1 MRVVILLLAILAL
14 SAFIGC
20 QSKPMVVSESQP
32 GLEGIKVHGDWTVE
46 VTNPD
51 GSLATRKQFAN
62 TFNGAHLVAAWL
74 SFDFEIER
82 KMDLKFTET
91 HDGGQDNTTNKVQC
105 EDLSIN
111 KNSMG
116 GLTPNTI
123 HSPNDDGYMNK
134 SIWNASCTV
143 KIADGETGFLNG
155 VGTRVHTTPDIYKTA
170 DSAND
175 AHPFSMKY
183 FVYHKVKSMWPP
195 GHVNPI
201 PVFDGQVIAATVTFS
216 VD

>member
-1 MRVVILLLAILAL
+1 
-14 SAFIGC
+14 
-20 QSKPMVVSESQP
+20 MVVSES
-32 GLEGIKVHGDWTVE
+32 GSESEGIKVHGDWTVE

-62 TFNGAHLVAAWL
+62 TLIGAHVVAAWL

-82 KMDLKFTET
+82 KVELNFVEQINEITP
-91 HDGGQDNTTNKVQC
+91 TNKVQC

-116 GLTPNTI
+116 GLTPNII

-143 KIADGETGFLNG
+143 KINDGGSAFLRA
-155 VGTRVHTTPDIYKTA
+155 VGTKIYTWPDIAKTV
-170 DSAND
+170 DKD
-175 AHPFSMKY
+175 VMTHY
-183 FVYHKVKSMWPP
+183 FTTKSFTYISVKELWPP

-201 PVFDGQVIAATVTFS
+201 PVFDGQVIAATVTLS